1 MTITNFNY
9 LEKNLKNIL
18 ICLLFS
24 FNIFFWGIIFDFIQL
39 RFLIFFLIF
48 PILLNFNRI
57 IFSKFLK
64 YFLISVILFLHLFF
78 QTNKFQYNYLHSIFG
93 FFFILIILD
102 NYKVFFFSNLH
113 KIIYLFLII
122 FYLFIFIQYLTFDD
136 YFKQVSSSCVGCFS
150 ILRIFFKENSHLALT
165 APSVIFYLLFISTYN
180 KFINYFALIIFLSI
194 CFVNPS
200 LTLYIG
206 LILLSFLGLF
216 FKIKLFSSQKI
227 FLIFLTFFLIFK
239 LSTDTTS
246 KVKITDFFNKN
257 NNINLSTEVYKTSY
271 IVAKK
276 ALFYKPL
283 GYGFNNYSEAFNSFV
298 GDLTINNKEVL
309 LLNAK
314 DASNNFSKIVSEFG
328 IFSIFF
334 FYFLISFF
342 LNKKIDNKIKI
353 FLILPIII
361 QTFVRG
367 AGYFNGGFL
376 LFVFYAFV
384 LWINSYLKKNQFK

>member
-1 MTITNFNY
+1 MTKTNFD
-9 LEKNLKNIL
+9 NLQIRVKNIL

-24 FNIFFWGIIFDFIQL
+24 FNIFFWGINFDFIQL
-39 RFLIFFLIF
+39 RFLIFLLIF
-48 PILLNFNRI
+48 PILLNLNRI
-57 IFSKFLK
+57 KLSKFLK
-64 YFLISVILFLHLFF
+64 YFLISLILLLHLFF
-78 QTNKFQYNYLHSIFG
+78 QTNKFQYNYLPSIFG

-102 NYKVFFFSNLH
+102 NYKIFFLNNLH

-136 YFKQVSSSCVGCFS
+136 YLKQVSSSCVGCFS
-150 ILRIFFKENSHLALT
+150 ILRVFFKENSHLALT

-206 LILLSFLGLF
+206 LILLSFFGLF

-227 FLIFLTFFLIFK
+227 FLIFVTFFLIFK

-276 ALFYKPL
+276 AVFYKPL

-309 LLNAK
+309 TLNAK

-384 LWINSYLKKNQFK
+384 LWINSYCKKNQFK

>member
-1 MTITNFNY
+1 MTKTNFD
-9 LEKNLKNIL
+9 NLQIRVKNIL

-24 FNIFFWGIIFDFIQL
+24 FNIFFWGINFDFIQL
-39 RFLIFFLIF
+39 RFVIFLLIF
-48 PILLNFNRI
+48 PILLNLNRI
-57 IFSKFLK
+57 KLSKFLK
-64 YFLISVILFLHLFF
+64 YFLISLILLLHLFF
-78 QTNKFQYNYLHSIFG
+78 QTNKFQYNYLPSIFG

-102 NYKVFFFSNLH
+102 NYKFFFLNNLH

-136 YFKQVSSSCVGCFS
+136 YLKQVSSSCVGCFS
-150 ILRIFFKENSHLALT
+150 ILRVFFKENSHLALI

-180 KFINYFALIIFLSI
+180 RFINYFALIIFLSI

-206 LILLSFLGLF
+206 MILLSFLGLF

-227 FLIFLTFFLIFK
+227 FLILVIFFLIFK

-246 KVKITDFFNKN
+246 KVKIADFFNKN

-271 IVAKK
+271 IIAKK

-384 LWINSYLKKNQFK
+384 LWINSYCKKNQFK

>member
-1 MTITNFNY
+1 MIFNMTKTNFD
-9 LEKNLKNIL
+9 NLQIRVKTNL

-39 RFLIFFLIF
+39 RFLIFLLIF

-57 IFSKFLK
+57 KLSKFLK
-64 YFLISVILFLHLFF
+64 YFLISLMLLLHLFF
-78 QTNKFQYNYLHSIFG
+78 QTNKFQYNYLPSIFG

-102 NYKVFFFSNLH
+102 NYKFFFFNNLD
-113 KIIYLFLII
+113 KIVYLFLII
-122 FYLFIFIQYLTFDD
+122 FYLFIFLQYLTFDN
-136 YFKQVSSSCVGCFS
+136 YFKQVSSSCIGCFS
-150 ILRIFFKENSHLALT
+150 ILRLFFKENSHLALT

-180 KFINYFALIIFLSI
+180 KFINYFALIIFLLI

-200 LTLYIG
+200 LTLYTG
-206 LILLSFLGLF
+206 LILLFFLGLF

-227 FLIFLTFFLIFK
+227 FIMFVTLFLIFK
-239 LSTDTTS
+239 LSTDTAS

-309 LLNAK
+309 LLNSK
-314 DASNNFSKIVSEFG
+314 DASNNFSKIVAEFG

-342 LNKKIDNKIKI
+342 FNNKIDNKIKI
-353 FLILPIII
+353 FLVLPIII
-361 QTFVRG
+361 QTFIRG

-384 LWINSYLKKNQFK
+384 LWINSYLKK

>member
-1 MTITNFNY
+1 
-9 LEKNLKNIL
+9 L
-18 ICLLFS
+18 S
-24 FNIFFWGIIFDFIQL
+24 
-39 RFLIFFLIF
+39 
-48 PILLNFNRI
+48 
-57 IFSKFLK
+57 
-64 YFLISVILFLHLFF
+64 
-78 QTNKFQYNYLHSIFG
+78 
-93 FFFILIILD
+93 
-102 NYKVFFFSNLH
+102 
-113 KIIYLFLII
+113 
-122 FYLFIFIQYLTFDD
+122 FDD

-206 LILLSFLGLF
+206 LILLSFLVLF

-227 FLIFLTFFLIFK
+227 FLIFVTFFLIFK

-257 NNINLSTEVYKTSY
+257 NNINLSTDVYKTSY

-334 FYFLISFF
+334 FYFLISF
-342 LNKKIDNKIKI
+342 LLDNKIDNKIKI

>member
-9 LEKNLKNIL
+9 LQKNLKNIL

-39 RFLIFFLIF
+39 RFLIFLLIF

-150 ILRIFFKENSHLALT
+150 ILRIFFKENSHLALI

-227 FLIFLTFFLIFK
+227 FLIFVTFFLIFK

-246 KVKITDFFNKN
+246 KVKIADFFNKN

-276 ALFYKPL
+276 DIFYKPL